1 MGMSLLSFYVRHLSI
16 CVGEGRVSWSILY
29 RSGGEI
35 LVSVKGLYKISSFFF
50 FLIILKVQSGFIFE
64 IFIEI

>member
-1 MGMSLLSFYVRHLSI
+1 M
-16 CVGEGRVSWSILY
+16 SWSILY

-35 LVSVKGLYKISSFFF
+35 LVSVKGLYKIYSFFF